1 VSLALGLR
9 DRLRPFHGL
18 VALVFLLGTG
28 ASLWRR
34 TGDPTAVGPFVVLL
48 AVTEGLLALVL
59 FRFTV
64 GTVWAYVV
72 EYLNAGGSAA
82 GAPVLLPF
90 AAAGAVGVAAG
101 FGEGVAAGAWA
112 AFWAFVVVAGLVT
125 VGAWVRV
132 GYREAGGTE

>member
-1 VSLALGLR
+1 MSLALGLR

-72 EYLNAGGSAA
+72 EYLNAGGSA
-82 GAPVLLPF
+82 GDPKVMIELWGHP
-90 AAAGAVGVAAG
+90 
-101 FGEGVAAGAWA
+101 
-112 AFWAFVVVAGLVT
+112 VVVT
-125 VGAWVRV
+125 SNWVAV
-132 GYREAGGTE
+132 YATDAL